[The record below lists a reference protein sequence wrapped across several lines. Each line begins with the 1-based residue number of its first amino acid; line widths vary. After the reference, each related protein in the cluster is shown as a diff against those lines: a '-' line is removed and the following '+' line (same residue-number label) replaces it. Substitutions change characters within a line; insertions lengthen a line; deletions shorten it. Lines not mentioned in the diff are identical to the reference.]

1 MGATGEDRQ
10 FRTLERLL
18 AIQATDL
25 KAALT
30 EASQLVAEVLS
41 ADKVDVFL
49 HDPTIETLV
58 AVGTSDTPMGRQ
70 QHALGL
76 GQLPLANGG
85 RAVEVY
91 QTGRPHRDG
100 RVDADPHELLGVRE
114 ALGVRS
120 TLAVPLDVAGER
132 RGVLQAS
139 SAQPECFSE
148 GDLAFLAAVAGWVGT
163 VAHRAELVEQ
173 LRAEAAER
181 ARRATADELVAAL
194 AHDLRN
200 PLQAVSGQL
209 GMLRNRARRE
219 EHAPNLESAEAG
231 VAALGGVGR
240 MIADLLDAS

>member
-30 EASQLVAEVLS
+30 EASQLVAWVLS

-76 GQLPLANGG
+76 NRLPLANGG

-91 QTGRPHRDG
+91 QTGRPHRNG
-100 RVDADPHELLGVRE
+100 RVDQDPGELLGVRE

-120 TLAVPLDVAGER
+120 TLAVPLDVAGAR
-132 RGVLQAS
+132 RGVLQACS
-139 SAQPECFSE
+139 GQPERFDE
-148 GDLAFLAAVAGWVGT
+148 GDLAFLAAVAGWVGMA
-163 VAHRAELVEQ
+163 AHRAELVEHPTP
-173 LRAEAAER
+173 EAAPP
-181 ARRATADELVAAL
+181 ARRGTAHELIAPL
-194 AHDLRN
+194 APDL
-200 PLQAVSGQL
+200 
-209 GMLRNRARRE
+209 
-219 EHAPNLESAEAG
+219 
-231 VAALGGVGR
+231 
-240 MIADLLDAS
+240 